1 MYGAVYAALRSAED
15 AEEVTQDAFVGPSQG
30 CDLPRRRVVQH
41 LGPDNRMARALT
53 RRRRNLWWLR
63 RDPTVDLAFVADRGA
78 GPEDQA
84 VFGDLRRNLRRLI
97 ADLRPRLR
105 DVLLLEQVVNTA
117 TRRLPRWSV
126 ARSEP

>member
-1 MYGAVYAALRSAED
+1 MRLSGLRRAATDRGD
-15 AEEVTQDAFVGPSQG
+15 ASFSTWVLTIAW
-30 CDLPRRRVVQH
+30 R
-41 LGPDNRMARALT
+41 RALT

-63 RDPTVDLAFVADRGA
+63 RDPTIDLAYVADRGA